1 MKNRVSQLALRI
13 AEIEEEFSKGE
24 ILEAVKVLE
33 QRGSASS
40 VKTFLVRDVEH
51 QSPKTRR
58 KRKTKLIENQ
68 RSKAVLE
75 LEHRDPEKYA
85 VLSEFDALLRKGSVL
100 PEIVQLK
107 MLGKSLSKA
116 FSSKSSRR
124 EAISKLMTVLAE
136 KPLTEIREVVRVILS
151 SHQGDDSDSDYY
163 KLAQFIITG
172 KTSQA
177 QASGK
182 PREPSASLRS

>member
-13 AEIEEEFSKGE
+13 AEIEDEFSNGE
-24 ILEAVKVLE
+24 IREAVKVLE
-33 QRGSASS
+33 RRGSTSS
-40 VKTFLVRDVEH
+40 VKTLLLRDVVH
-51 QSPKTRR
+51 HPPKPRR
-58 KRKTKLIENQ
+58 KGKTKSIGNQ
-68 RSKAVLE
+68 RSKAVLD
-75 LEHRDPEKYA
+75 LEHKDPEKYA

-100 PEIVQLK
+100 PQVVELK
-107 MLGKSLSKA
+107 MLGKSLSKT

-136 KPLTEIREVVRVILS
+136 KPLPEIREVVRSILS
-151 SHQGDDSDSDYY
+151 SHHGEDGDSDYY

-177 QASGK
+177 QGA
-182 PREPSASLRS
+182 RRA

>member
-1 MKNRVSQLALRI
+1 VKNRVSQLALRI

-24 ILEAVKVLE
+24 IREAIKILE
-33 QRGSASS
+33 QRGSTSS
-40 VKTFLVRDVEH
+40 VKTLLLRDVVRRA
-51 QSPKTRR
+51 PNPRR
-58 KRKTKLIENQ
+58 KRKTKLIEDQ
-68 RSKAVLE
+68 RSKAVLD

-100 PEIVQLK
+100 PEVVELK
-107 MLGKSLSKA
+107 MLGKSLSKT

-136 KPLTEIREVVRVILS
+136 KPLLEIREVVRNILS
-151 SHQGDDSDSDYY
+151 SHQGDDGDSDYY

-177 QASGK
+177 QDA
-182 PREPSASLRS
+182 RRA